1 MSVSCRLSSLQR
13 VRSEM
18 ERELWKSEGRGVS
31 ASDGEREWKMRVTSI
46 LVLVPVIFVA
56 VITSRKTISYQ
67 HI

>member
-1 MSVSCRLSSLQR
+1 
-13 VRSEM
+13 M